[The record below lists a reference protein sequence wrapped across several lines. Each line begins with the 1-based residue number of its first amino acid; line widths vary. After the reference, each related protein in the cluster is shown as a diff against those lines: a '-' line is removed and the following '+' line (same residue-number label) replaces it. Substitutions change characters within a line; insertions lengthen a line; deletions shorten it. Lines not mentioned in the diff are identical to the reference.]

1 MMGRAGKRATD
12 GLAGARAVGIRAARS
27 WLGIAEGGH
36 SDRDGQAG
44 HDAHSDHTTGPAG
57 AAVAGGPVAAG
68 LVPAGPVPAGAASAA
83 SETTVPGTTV
93 PGTTVPGTDP
103 DVTPV
108 APAAPRDNA
117 RTAEV
122 PRWLQVSAG
131 WSWRLLLLVALLY
144 VAGKI
149 ATMIYV
155 VVVPFAAA
163 ILLSAL
169 LQPLTARLRRAGM
182 GPLSATWASL
192 LLAFALIG
200 GVVWLVTT
208 RIEAEYS
215 TLVTEVRK
223 TSTQLQSWLGGAP
236 FHIKTGNLTK
246 LTDNLANYLSQHRSS
261 VEGAAVT
268 GGKIVFELL
277 AGIVLCF
284 FITFFLTKDG
294 GRIWSWLISGLTQ
307 DGARRANLAGR
318 AAWQAVVY
326 YVRGTVVVAGIHAS
340 VLAITLV
347 VVGSPLVAPLAVL
360 MFIAAFIPLVGMLIA
375 GAVAVLIVV
384 ATKGLI
390 SAVIVLAVMVVMNQL
405 EEHLLQ
411 PQVVGKLLRLHPL
424 AVILALASGAELAG
438 IVGAVVAVP
447 LTASLTAGARA
458 LRHDP
463 VRAAATSASSA
474 TGSPRGVVSNGEV
487 PEGDVAEGE
496 VPESEQADG

>member
-1 MMGRAGKRATD
+1 
-12 GLAGARAVGIRAARS
+12 
-27 WLGIAEGGH
+27 
-36 SDRDGQAG
+36 
-44 HDAHSDHTTGPAG
+44 
-57 AAVAGGPVAAG
+57 
-68 LVPAGPVPAGAASAA
+68 
-83 SETTVPGTTV
+83 
-93 PGTTVPGTDP
+93 
-103 DVTPV
+103 
-108 APAAPRDNA
+108 
-117 RTAEV
+117 
-122 PRWLQVSAG
+122 
-131 WSWRLLLLVALLY
+131 
-144 VAGKI
+144 
-149 ATMIYV
+149 
-155 VVVPFAAA
+155 
-163 ILLSAL
+163 
-169 LQPLTARLRRAGM
+169 
-182 GPLSATWASL
+182 
-192 LLAFALIG
+192 
-200 GVVWLVTT
+200 VVWLVTT

-246 LTDNLANYLSQHRSS
+246 LTDNLANYLSQHKSTL
-261 VEGAAVT
+261 EGAAVT

-294 GRIWSWLISGLTQ
+294 GRIWGWLISGLTP

-326 YVRGTVVVAGIHAS
+326 YVRGTVVVAGIHAT

-390 SAVIVLAVMVVMNQL
+390 AAVIVLAVMIVMNQL

-424 AVILALASGAELAG
+424 AVIMALASGAELAG

-447 LTASLTAGARA
+447 LTASVTAGARA
-458 LRHDP
+458 LRQDR
-463 VRAAATSASSA
+463 VRAAARAALASGR
-474 TGSPRGVVSNGEV
+474 GSVAAGPRGVPS
-487 PEGDVAEGE
+487 D
-496 VPESEQADG
+496 SERADG